1 MLGGQPIVFLSCS
14 ERFKLRVAR
23 PIREA
28 LKAAGIHGIIVSD
41 EPTLPRTDWTPDD
54 KVESYLRASDAFLA
68 LCTPDDTL
76 DNGTVQCRQNII
88 DEIQRARQNPN
99 LRDKIMV
106 LKASAVRLPS
116 NINPT
121 YENLDPDNLAGA
133 AEPILRQLNVW
144 GVIPGQP
151 RVPEVPTSSVDV
163 GRLIG
168 SIGLGDHDRATRLAY
183 DTALTTSRADQA
195 KAVRDLLHRLSTEAG
210 DPHIVG
216 HVLEGLGRIDHSLV
230 PLSAIEEL
238 SLSPVTEHRIVAIFL
253 LEDLS
258 DSMPGQV
265 PLGLLGRF
273 ARPAD
278 EDWYVQAPAM
288 AIAKQLMLSRQHTR
302 VIFDRLADSEDAQD
316 RYEVAAAL
324 ADLASVEASA
334 VPPDLAARLAKDDDE
349 LVAKKAREVIDAL
362 AKLPENAYVKRFG
375 PFGI

>member
-1 MLGGQPIVFLSCS
+1 M
-14 ERFKLRVAR
+14 
-23 PIREA
+23 
-28 LKAAGIHGIIVSD
+28 
-41 EPTLPRTDWTPDD
+41 
-54 KVESYLRASDAFLA
+54 
-68 LCTPDDTL
+68 
-76 DNGTVQCRQNII
+76 
-88 DEIQRARQNPN
+88 
-99 LRDKIMV
+99 
-106 LKASAVRLPS
+106 
-116 NINPT
+116 
-121 YENLDPDNLAGA
+121 
-133 AEPILRQLNVW
+133 
-144 GVIPGQP
+144 
-151 RVPEVPTSSVDV
+151 
-163 GRLIG
+163 
-168 SIGLGDHDRATRLAY
+168 
-183 DTALTTSRADQA
+183 
-195 KAVRDLLHRLSTEAG
+195 
-210 DPHIVG
+210 
-216 HVLEGLGRIDHSLV
+216 
-230 PLSAIEEL
+230 
-238 SLSPVTEHRIVAIFL
+238 AIFL

>member
-1 MLGGQPIVFLSCS
+1 MTRLS
-14 ERFKLRVAR
+14 
-23 PIREA
+23 P
-28 LKAAGIHGIIVSD
+28 
-41 EPTLPRTDWTPDD
+41 
-54 KVESYLRASDAFLA
+54 YLRASDAFLA

-121 YENLDPDNLAGA
+121 YENLDPAQLAGA

-216 HVLEGLGRIDHSLV
+216 HVLEGLGASITASYRSV
-230 PLSAIEEL
+230 P
-238 SLSPVTEHRIVAIFL
+238 
-253 LEDLS
+253 
-258 DSMPGQV
+258 
-265 PLGLLGRF
+265 
-273 ARPAD
+273 
-278 EDWYVQAPAM
+278 
-288 AIAKQLMLSRQHTR
+288 SRSCR
-302 VIFDRLADSEDAQD
+302 
-316 RYEVAAAL
+316 
-324 ADLASVEASA
+324 
-334 VPPDLAARLAKDDDE
+334 
-349 LVAKKAREVIDAL
+349 
-362 AKLPENAYVKRFG
+362 
-375 PFGI
+375 